1 MRESNGTRNLGH
13 RQIVASQQ
21 LFRALDF
28 TLDDMLVQGHSHRLT
43 KQRVD
48 VGTAGV
54 CFSGDFW
61 QAQIV
66 GQAALYM
73 T

>member
-28 TLDDMLVQGHSHRLT
+28 TLDDMLVQGHSHR
-43 KQRVD
+43 R
-48 VGTAGV
+48 AGDMEGASSG
-54 CFSGDFW
+54 FSFF
-61 QAQIV
+61 V
-66 GQAALYM
+66 P
-73 T
+73 